1 MERMSGED
9 ATFIHL
15 ERMGEPCHT
24 LKVMVLDTSERG
36 HPVTLREM
44 RGAISA
50 HLAEYPRARQRVVV
64 PPVFKSLPFWVDDPD
79 FDLDLHL
86 SERALPSPGTRRQLD
101 DVCSSL
107 ASDRLD
113 LARPLWDATLVH
125 GLEGGQQAVVF
136 RLHHA
141 LSDGMGVVRLF
152 EQITTDTPG
161 PGLPPSPGEW
171 SPPPLPSGRELVA
184 SVIAGVPARLGAAGE
199 MLRWEWRNRSTVL
212 GERRTFSRRD
222 DLVPAGLTATY
233 TWMNPRFGTRR
244 LCASTSL
251 PLADFRVVKERVGA
265 TLNSVL
271 LAVLAG
277 AIRAE
282 SEARGRDL
290 DHDAVC
296 ALGVA
301 IDPPGSDRLYG
312 NNISNMYVNLH
323 TTEADPCERLRKV
336 SRSASDTVALRRG
349 ALDGRPHTF
358 ADLTPRLGPALGEL
372 LAYRVKRTATNL
384 AAGNVPGPAT
394 VRYLGDVRVSDV
406 VSYAVVV
413 LNAGLELTVYSYDGA
428 TKFGLLVA
436 PEVHRHPHQFL
447 DRIADSLAELV
458 DATTGLE
465 PPRP

>member
-1 MERMSGED
+1 MSGAD
-9 ATFIHL
+9 ATFVHL

-36 HPVTLREM
+36 YPVTLREM
-44 RGAISA
+44 RAAISA
-50 HLAEYPRARQRVVV
+50 HLPGYPRARQRVVV
-64 PPVFKSLPFWVDDPD
+64 PPLFKSLPFWVDDPD

-86 SERALPSPGTRRQLD
+86 SERALPAPGTRRQLD

-125 GLEGGQQAVVF
+125 GLEGGEQAVVF

-152 EQITTDTPG
+152 EQITTDAPG
-161 PGLPPSPGEW
+161 PGVPSPRDDW
-171 SPPPLPSGRELVA
+171 RPAPLPSGRELVT
-184 SVIAGVPARLGAAGE
+184 SVVAGVPGRLGAAGE
-199 MLRWEWRNRSTVL
+199 MVRWEWRNRATVL
-212 GERRTFSRRD
+212 GERRTFARRD
-222 DLVPAGLTATY
+222 DLVPSGLSVPY

-244 LCASTSL
+244 LCASSSL
-251 PLADFRVVKERVGA
+251 PLADFRFVKERVG
-265 TLNSVL
+265 TSLNSVL

-282 SEARGRDL
+282 SAARGLDV

-301 IDPPGSDRLYG
+301 IDPPGSERLYG
-312 NNISNMYVNLH
+312 NNISNMYVSLH
-323 TTEADPCERLRKV
+323 TSEADPLERLGKV
-336 SRSASDTVALRRG
+336 SRSASDTVALRRE

-358 ADLTPRLGPALGEL
+358 SDLTPRLGPALGEL
-372 LAYRVKRTATNL
+372 LAYRVKRTAANL

-394 VRYLGDVRVSDV
+394 TRYLGDVRVSDL

-428 TKFGLLVA
+428 MKFGLLVA
-436 PEVHRHPHQFL
+436 PEVHRHPHEFL
-447 DRIADSLAELV
+447 DRIADSLAELMDV
-458 DATTGLE
+458 SRGL
-465 PPRP
+465 PARVVT

>member
-36 HPVTLREM
+36 HPVTLREI

-86 SERALPSPGTRRQLD
+86 SDRALPSPGTRRQLD

-113 LARPLWDATLVH
+113 LARALWDATLVH

-161 PGLPPSPGEW
+161 PGLPPSPEEW

-199 MLRWEWRNRSTVL
+199 MLRWEWRNRQH
-212 GERRTFSRRD
+212 R
-222 DLVPAGLTATY
+222 
-233 TWMNPRFGTRR
+233 PR
-244 LCASTSL
+244 
-251 PLADFRVVKERVGA
+251 
-265 TLNSVL
+265 
-271 LAVLAG
+271 
-277 AIRAE
+277 
-282 SEARGRDL
+282 
-290 DHDAVC
+290 
-296 ALGVA
+296 
-301 IDPPGSDRLYG
+301 
-312 NNISNMYVNLH
+312 
-323 TTEADPCERLRKV
+323 
-336 SRSASDTVALRRG
+336 
-349 ALDGRPHTF
+349 
-358 ADLTPRLGPALGEL
+358 
-372 LAYRVKRTATNL
+372 
-384 AAGNVPGPAT
+384 
-394 VRYLGDVRVSDV
+394 
-406 VSYAVVV
+406 
-413 LNAGLELTVYSYDGA
+413 
-428 TKFGLLVA
+428 
-436 PEVHRHPHQFL
+436 
-447 DRIADSLAELV
+447 
-458 DATTGLE
+458 
-465 PPRP
+465 